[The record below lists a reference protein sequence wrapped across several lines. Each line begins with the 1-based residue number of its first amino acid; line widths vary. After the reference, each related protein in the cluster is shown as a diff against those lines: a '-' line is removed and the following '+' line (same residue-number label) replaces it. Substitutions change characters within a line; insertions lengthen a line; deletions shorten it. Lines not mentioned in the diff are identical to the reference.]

1 MIEFHSPLA
10 FGLLLIVAAVF
21 LFRTRIR
28 RAGLRFSWLGVFD
41 RIPQSLRS
49 RLMPLPAVLRALC
62 LALLVVAAAG
72 PREGVSI
79 SNISIDGVAME
90 LVVDRS
96 GSMNEK
102 MIYKGEELSRFE
114 AVKLVLE
121 DFITS
126 RTDGLEA
133 GSGDLLGLVTFARYP
148 DTVCPLVRNH
158 SILVEFLK
166 QTNTVRLR
174 SEDGTA
180 IGEAIALAAARLHSA
195 EQEINKANAEQSGT
209 DSHTPPE
216 FTIKS
221 KAIVLLTDGINNQG
235 QISPQE
241 AAEMAA
247 DWGIKIYAIGIGSGS
262 VRVMD
267 QFTIP
272 GAAQL
277 DETLLNSIAQETGG
291 FYARADDAE
300 QLKAVYERIGEL
312 EKSEIKS
319 LEYNDYNEK
328 FLPWAAA
335 ALAVLLAEIILS
347 NTVLRKSP

>member
-10 FGLLLIVAAVF
+10 FGLLLIVAAIF
-21 LFRTRIR
+21 LLRTRIR
-28 RAGLRFSWLGVFD
+28 RAALRFSWLGVFD

-49 RLMPLPAVLRALC
+49 RLMPLPAVLRAFC
-62 LALLVVAAAG
+62 LILLVVAAAG
-72 PREGVSI
+72 PREGVSV

-102 MIYKGEELSRFE
+102 MIYKAEELSRFE
-114 AVKLVLE
+114 AVKMVLE

-126 RTDGLEA
+126 RSDELEA
-133 GSGDLLGLVTFARYP
+133 GGDLLGLVTFARYP

-166 QTNTVRLR
+166 QTSTVRLR

-209 DSHTPPE
+209 DSQTPPE

-241 AAEMAA
+241 AAGMAA
-247 DWGIKIYAIGIGSGS
+247 DWGIKIYAIGIGSGP

-277 DETLLNSIAQETGG
+277 DETLLNSIAEETGG

-347 NTVLRKSP
+347 NTILRKSP